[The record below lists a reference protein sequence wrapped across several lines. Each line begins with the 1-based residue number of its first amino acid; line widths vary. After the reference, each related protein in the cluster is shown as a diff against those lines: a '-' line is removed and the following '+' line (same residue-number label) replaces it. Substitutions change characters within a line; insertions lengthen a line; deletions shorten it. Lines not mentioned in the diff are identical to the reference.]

1 MLVIMVM
8 MMMTI
13 LVMIMMMITTERSP
27 LEDNGSR
34 QMIANGLSVGA
45 TLDSVNGDDGDDCD
59 NDDGDEG
66 DEEHVN
72 MAMALLQKLLDGVN
86 IYLTFFNDNLAQD
99 PGLQDTKNRYV
110 LKKKSRQILLRE
122 VFKSNFE
129 NFLGRICL
137 EIFFFSAYL
146 FFGTLPTSQKKRL

>member
-1 MLVIMVM
+1 MKVKREGIEIRHFSKHYTGAIFLSHILSICIKLTFPQSSFYLFDYLNYKFRNSKLLETPMLVIMVM

-45 TLDSVNGDDGDDCD
+45 TLDSVDGDDDDDDDDGDDGDDGDDCD

-66 DEEHVN
+66 DEENVN
-72 MAMALLQKLLDGVN
+72 MAIALLQKLLDGVN
-86 IYLTFFNDNLAQD
+86 I
-99 PGLQDTKNRYV
+99 
-110 LKKKSRQILLRE
+110 
-122 VFKSNFE
+122 
-129 NFLGRICL
+129 
-137 EIFFFSAYL
+137 
-146 FFGTLPTSQKKRL
+146 

>member
-1 MLVIMVM
+1 
-8 MMMTI
+8 MTDTI
-13 LVMIMMMITTERSP
+13 PYPCHLSTRGTEKTVNHRP
-27 LEDNGSR
+27 IR
-34 QMIANGLSVGA
+34 QSTANPYLIPIP
-45 TLDSVNGDDGDDCD
+45 VNASD

-122 VFKSNFE
+122 FSKLDLKTSLRRISFE
-129 NFLGRICL
+129 CFL
-137 EIFFFSAYL
+137 STYL
-146 FFGTLPTSQKKRL
+146 FFVS

>member
-66 DEEHVN
+66 ETIGWSQYISHFFQRQSSTGSRTSEH
-72 MAMALLQKLLDGVN
+72 
-86 IYLTFFNDNLAQD
+86 
-99 PGLQDTKNRYV
+99 
-110 LKKKSRQILLRE
+110 KK
-122 VFKSNFE
+122 
-129 NFLGRICL
+129 
-137 EIFFFSAYL
+137 
-146 FFGTLPTSQKKRL
+146 

>member
-1 MLVIMVM
+1 
-8 MMMTI
+8 MMTI
-13 LVMIMMMITTERSP
+13 RMVMTMMILSLNDDDNNREEP

-110 LKKKSRQILLRE
+110 LKKNSRQILLRE

-129 NFLGRICL
+129 NSLGRICL
-137 EIFFFSAYL
+137 EIFFCAYL
-146 FFGTLPTSQKKRL
+146 FIVTPPTSQKKLHI